1 MATLAEILDLL
12 PDNEEGLIKAS
23 DVRAAVTAL
32 WHRTDGTDPIEAVQF
47 STTDPDVPGVHTPG
61 HMHWN
66 AAEGVPEV
74 MTDTP
79 DVTLQLGHEQYVE
92 GRNTTGA
99 TLLNGRPVRIIGG
112 QGNRALFGLDNGMG
126 TIVGVMTHDLT
137 HNNNGKA
144 TTFGLVRDVD
154 TSAFSDGAQLYA
166 SATGTLTTTL
176 TSSRVGFVVNAH
188 PSAGVIL
195 VLPTLRTTASGTT
208 ANRPATVIVGFLYFD
223 TTLGIPVFWNGANWV
238 NASGAVV

>member
-1 MATLAEILDLL
+1 MATLAEILALL
-12 PDNEEGLIKAS
+12 PDNDTGDIGAP

-32 WHRTDGTDPIEAVQF
+32 WGRTDGTDPIEALQF
-47 STTDPDVPGVHTPG
+47 NTAAPDVPAVHTPG

-66 AAEGVPEV
+66 QAEGVAEI
-74 MTDTP
+74 MTGTP

-92 GRNTTGA
+92 GRNTTGSS
-99 TLLNGRPVRIIGG
+99 LLNGRPVRIIGG
-112 QGNRALFGLDNGMG
+112 QGNRALLGLDNGEG
-126 TIVGVMTHDLT
+126 TIVGVMTHDLV
-137 HNNNGKA
+137 NNSNGKA
-144 TTFGLVRDVD
+144 ATFGLVRDIN

-188 PSAGVIL
+188 PSQGAIL
-195 VLPTLRTTASGTT
+195 VLPARRTHGSGTT
-208 ANRPATVIVGFLYFD
+208 AERPTTIITGFMYFD

-238 NASGAVV
+238 DATGSVV

>member
-1 MATLAEILDLL
+1 
-12 PDNEEGLIKAS
+12 
-23 DVRAAVTAL
+23 
-32 WHRTDGTDPIEAVQF
+32 
-47 STTDPDVPGVHTPG
+47 
-61 HMHWN
+61 MHWN

>member
-12 PDNEEGLIKAS
+12 PDNDEALISAA

-32 WHRTDGTDPIEAVQF
+32 WNRTDGTDPIEAVQF
-47 STTDPDVPGVHTPG
+47 NTTAPDVPGVHTPG

-66 AAEGVPEV
+66 EHEGVPEV
-74 MTDTP
+74 MTGSP
-79 DVTLQLGHEQYVE
+79 GVTLQLGHEQYVE

-112 QGNRALFGLDNGMG
+112 QTGRALLGLDNGVG

-137 HNNNGKA
+137 NNNNGKA
-144 TTFGLVRDVD
+144 TTFGLVREVN
-154 TSAFSDGAQLYA
+154 TSAFSDGAQIYA
-166 SATGTLTTTL
+166 SATGTLTTTP

-188 PSAGVIL
+188 PSQGSIL
-195 VLPTLRTTASGTT
+195 VLPARRTHSSGTT
-208 ANRPATVIVGFLYFD
+208 AARPTTIIVGFQYFD
-223 TTLGIPVFWNGANWV
+223 TTLGIPTFWNGAAWV
-238 NASGAVV
+238 DATGSVV